1 MKKLI
6 FAVATITTL
15 VGFTACSEDSTTE
28 PAKEAKLAFETL
40 TFQKTDSSV
49 TDSGVVE
56 AYAYKFDMR
65 MKNNGDATATDIKL
79 RAYGTKTGDTTK
91 FWVGEQAFQP
101 LGVEIGAGAVYTET
115 ASDTLDAE
123 TSAILNSYNWKVE
136 LQYKSK

>member
-6 FAVATITTL
+6 FAVATIGTL
-15 VGFTACSEDSTTE
+15 LSFSSCSEDSTTE
-28 PAKEAKLAFETL
+28 PAKEAKLAIETL

-56 AYAYKFDMR
+56 AYAYKFDLK
-65 MKNNGDATATDIKL
+65 MKNNGNAIATDIKL

-91 FWVGEQAFQP
+91 FWIGEQTFEP
-101 LGVEIGAGAVYTET
+101 LGAEIGAGAVYTET
-115 ASDTLDAE
+115 ANDTLDAE

-136 LQYKSK
+136 FQYKSK